1 MNLFLWY
8 TIVINTL
15 GSDLMSPLAKE
26 IIDRLNREDDELI
39 LSEVLDFYEYVKQ
52 KKQRELQKKWSKI
65 EEDDPTQDEIK
76 IYEDYKNEKEE
87 IVSLENVVRELNLY
101 EE

>member
-1 MNLFLWY
+1 
-8 TIVINTL
+8 
-15 GSDLMSPLAKE
+15 MSPLAKE

-52 KKQRELQKKWSKI
+52 KRQRELQKNWSNI
-65 EEDDPTQDEIK
+65 EEVDPTQDEIK
-76 IYEDYKNEKEE
+76 LYEDYKDEKEE
-87 IVSLENVVRELNLY
+87 VVSLESVVRELNLH

>member
-1 MNLFLWY
+1 
-8 TIVINTL
+8 
-15 GSDLMSPLAKE
+15 MSPLAKE

-76 IYEDYKNEKEE
+76 LYEGYKNEKEE
-87 IVSLENVVRELNLY
+87 TTSLESVVRELNLY

>member
-1 MNLFLWY
+1 MIY
-8 TIVINTL
+8 YCYKYIK

-52 KKQRELQKKWSKI
+52 KKQSELQRNWSKI
-65 EEDDPTQDEIK
+65 EEDDPTQDEMK
-76 IYEDYKNEKEE
+76 LYEDYKNEKEE
-87 IVSLENVVRELNLY
+87 TVSLESVVRELNLY

>member
-1 MNLFLWY
+1 
-8 TIVINTL
+8 
-15 GSDLMSPLAKE
+15 MSPLVKE
-26 IIDRLNREDDELI
+26 IIDRLNREEDELI

-76 IYEDYKNEKEE
+76 LYEDYKNEKEE
-87 IVSLENVVRELNLY
+87 TVSLESVVRELNLY

>member
-1 MNLFLWY
+1 
-8 TIVINTL
+8 
-15 GSDLMSPLAKE
+15 MSPLAKE

-87 IVSLENVVRELNLY
+87 MVSLENVVRELNLY

>member
-1 MNLFLWY
+1 MIY
-8 TIVINTL
+8 YCYKYIN

-26 IIDRLNREDDELI
+26 IIDRLNIEDDELI
-39 LSEVLDFYEYVKQ
+39 LSEVLDFYEYVKE

-76 IYEDYKNEKEE
+76 LYEDYKNEKEE
-87 IVSLENVVRELNLY
+87 TVSLESVIRELNLY
-101 EE
+101 EK

>member
-1 MNLFLWY
+1 
-8 TIVINTL
+8 
-15 GSDLMSPLAKE
+15 MSPLAKE

-87 IVSLENVVRELNLY
+87 TVSLESVVRELNLY

>member
-1 MNLFLWY
+1 
-8 TIVINTL
+8 
-15 GSDLMSPLAKE
+15 MSPLAKE
-26 IIDRLNREDDELI
+26 IIDRLNRENDELI

-52 KKQRELQKKWSKI
+52 KKQSELQKKWSKI
-65 EEDDPTQDEIK
+65 EEEDPAQDEIK
-76 IYEDYKNEKEE
+76 QYEDYKNEKEE

>member
-1 MNLFLWY
+1 
-8 TIVINTL
+8 
-15 GSDLMSPLAKE
+15 MSPLAKE

-87 IVSLENVVRELNLY
+87 MVSLENVVRELNLY
-101 EE
+101 E

>member
-1 MNLFLWY
+1 
-8 TIVINTL
+8 
-15 GSDLMSPLAKE
+15 MSPLAKE

-52 KKQRELQKKWSKI
+52 RKQNELQKKWSKI
-65 EEDDPTQDEIK
+65 EEEDPSQDEIK
-76 IYEDYKNEKEE
+76 QYEDYKNEKEE

>member
-1 MNLFLWY
+1 
-8 TIVINTL
+8 
-15 GSDLMSPLAKE
+15 MSPLVKE

-76 IYEDYKNEKEE
+76 LYEDYKNEKEE
-87 IVSLENVVRELNLY
+87 TVSLESVVRELNLY

>member
-1 MNLFLWY
+1 
-8 TIVINTL
+8 
-15 GSDLMSPLAKE
+15 MSPLAKK

-52 KKQRELQKKWSKI
+52 KKQSELQKKWSKI

-76 IYEDYKNEKEE
+76 LYEDYKNEKEE
-87 IVSLENVVRELNLY
+87 TVSLESVIRELNLY
-101 EE
+101 EK

>member
-1 MNLFLWY
+1 
-8 TIVINTL
+8 
-15 GSDLMSPLAKE
+15 MSPLAKE

-52 KKQRELQKKWSKI
+52 KKQSELQRNWSKI
-65 EEDDPTQDEIK
+65 EEDDPTQDEMK
-76 IYEDYKNEKEE
+76 LYEDYKNEKEE
-87 IVSLENVVRELNLY
+87 TVSLESVVRELNLY